1 MYGHVITKFSRMG
14 KLLHFLTHGAPHESS
29 AIKRVTMGGVDFTCQ
44 HEFNLATS
52 MIMLIC
58 AAGLLTLMTCS
69 SSMIIFV
76 VNFPDCLHFT
86 NCSEV
91 VVSFGVS
98 NIGIR
103 HHSPV

>member
-14 KLLHFLTHGAPHESS
+14 KLLHFLTHGAPRESS
-29 AIKRVTMGGVDFTCQ
+29 AIKRVTMGRVDFSCQ

-52 MIMLIC
+52 QMIMLIC

-76 VNFPDCLHFT
+76 VNFPPL
-86 NCSEV
+86 
-91 VVSFGVS
+91 
-98 NIGIR
+98 
-103 HHSPV
+103 